1 MNVRSVRGRLLAWT
15 RWVIAAGLIVALSG
29 CASPKTP
36 SFPLVASPGGAVA
49 ERVVL
54 LHGLGRSA
62 RAMRRLAAR
71 FDEAG
76 FVSTAIGYDSTSQT
90 LDEIVSELDLALQRC
105 CADEAQVN
113 FVTHSLGG
121 LVLRAWVAREGE
133 ERVARVV
140 MLSPPNRGTAW
151 VDRLGP
157 FAAWLGPTG
166 SQLGTKADSVPQR
179 LNALGPVR
187 FELGVIAG
195 ESRFNWLGS
204 WVLPGP
210 DDGTVAVES
219 TRVDGMQDFLVLPVS
234 HSFMIYD
241 KQVARQAIH
250 FIATGRF
257 EGTPGADPVGG
268 SASSPRPRLS
278 LEDRD
283 RVDG

>member
-1 MNVRSVRGRLLAWT
+1 VVLPGCMQ
-15 RWVIAAGLIVALSG
+15 WVITAGLIVALNG
-29 CASPKTP
+29 CASSKAP
-36 SFPLVASPGGAVA
+36 SFPLVASPGGAVS

-76 FVSTAIGYDSTSQT
+76 FIGTAVGYDSTSQT
-90 LDEIVSELDLALQRC
+90 LDEIVSELDVALQRC
-105 CADEAQVN
+105 CADDARVN

-121 LVLRAWVAREGE
+121 LVLRAWVAREGA

-140 MLSPPNRGTAW
+140 MLSPPNRGTEW

-157 FAAWLGPTG
+157 LAVLLGPTG
-166 SQLGTKADSVPQR
+166 SQLGTGAGSVPER
-179 LNALGPVR
+179 LNALGPVP

-195 ESRFNWLGS
+195 ESRFNWVGS

-219 TRVDGMQDFLVLPVS
+219 TQVDGMQGFLVLPVS

-241 KQVARQAIH
+241 EEVARQAIH

-257 EGTPGADPVGG
+257 EEPSGASAVEGP
-268 SASSPRPRLS
+268 ASSPGARLL